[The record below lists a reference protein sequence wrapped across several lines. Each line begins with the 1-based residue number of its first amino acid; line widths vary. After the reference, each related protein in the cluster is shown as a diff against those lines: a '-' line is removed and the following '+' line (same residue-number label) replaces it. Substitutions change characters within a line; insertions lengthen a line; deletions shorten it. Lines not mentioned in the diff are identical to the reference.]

1 MNQNTAT
8 EQRIQGITK
17 HAQRRMTARRISDT
31 ALSTVMTYGRVA
43 FVRGAEIYAIGR
55 KEVEVYRRQGIDLA
69 AFEGIHVVCS
79 LDGAVMTTYRNR
91 NFRGLRPQCRRC
103 HRRQAA

>member
-1 MNQNTAT
+1 MNQNTAK

-17 HAQRRMTARRISDT
+17 HAERRMRARRISDS
-31 ALSTVMTYGRVA
+31 ALSAVLTYGRAV
-43 FVRGAEIYAIGR
+43 FVRGAGIYAIGR
-55 KEVEVYRRQGIDLA
+55 KEVEVYQRQGIDLA

-91 NFRGLRPQCRRC
+91 DCRGLRPRGWRY
-103 HRRQAA
+103 